1 MSFESILQHPFRLLL
16 AIALVASMAAAPTLA
31 MAQEEEPDQA
41 THEIQRRNFA
51 SVEQMEAAQ
60 DMSMEQR
67 CEADQ
72 WVVMAGESLGFI
84 ASVCGIPFDVLLAH
98 NHQISQPDL
107 VYPGELVNIPADPFA
122 EEQPFLTQAQLE
134 YIQQTFE
141 TPVIPET
148 GEPVADVIERRNIAS
163 ADRIEAAQAMSLEQR
178 CEADQWVVL
187 SGESLGF
194 IASVCGIPF
203 DVLLAH
209 NHQISQPD
217 LVFQGEMV
225 NIPADPFAEEQP
237 FLTQA
242 QLEYIQQT
250 FETPVI
256 PETGEPVADVIER
269 RNIAGAD
276 RIEEAQAMSL
286 EQRCEA
292 GQWVVLSGESLGF
305 ITSVCGIPLDVLLA
319 HNHQIS
325 TPDLVFVGELVN
337 IPADPFAEVQPL
349 LTQAQID
356 YLRANFA
363 VPELDEAEEPVDDE
377 DVEDEEEEEED
388 EDDDE

>member
-1 MSFESILQHPFRLLL
+1 MSLVSILQHPFRLLL
-16 AIALVASMAAAPTLA
+16 AIALVASMTAAPTLA

-41 THEIQRRNFA
+41 TQEIQRRNFA

-60 DMSMEQR
+60 DMSLEQR

-72 WVVMAGESLGFI
+72 WVVMA
-84 ASVCGIPFDVLLAH
+84 
-98 NHQISQPDL
+98 
-107 VYPGELVNIPADPFA
+107 
-122 EEQPFLTQAQLE
+122 
-134 YIQQTFE
+134 
-141 TPVIPET
+141 
-148 GEPVADVIERRNIAS
+148 
-163 ADRIEAAQAMSLEQR
+163 
-178 CEADQWVVL
+178 
-187 SGESLGF
+187 GESLGF

-237 FLTQA
+237 LLTQA

-269 RNIAGAD
+269 RNIASAD

-292 GQWVVLSGESLGF
+292 DQWVILSGESLGF

-363 VPELDEAEEPVDDE
+363 VPELEEAEEPVDN
-377 DVEDEEEEEED
+377 EEEEEED
-388 EDDDE
+388 EEDEDDDE